1 MNYQTKQAS
10 YDVTGIG
17 SPLMDIIVEA
27 DESLL
32 AALGLPKGGMTLID
46 EAQSADILSKI
57 AALSAVRVPGGSAA
71 NTLAGVAMLGGKAL
85 FVGSVGSDDT
95 ARDYIARTESSGVT
109 ARLAQHDAFTG
120 HAITFITSD
129 GERTF
134 ATHLGAALRLSPAD
148 IDGKTIADSR
158 ILHIEGY
165 LLEAGPL
172 RDAAVGAMAA
182 AKNAGTKVSIDLAD
196 PGVVSRNGDALR
208 SIARDY
214 ADILFLNEEE
224 ARAFTGKEGHAA
236 VEEVQSL
243 CEIAVV
249 KTGAKGSLVSYK
261 GVISEIP
268 SFPVKVV
275 NTNGAGDNY
284 AAGMLFGLTHGF
296 DIIQAARIGSL
307 AASRVVGVAGARLEK
322 KFDPSEA
329 L

>member
-1 MNYQTKQAS
+1 MNYETKQAA

-27 DESLL
+27 DESVLVK
-32 AALGLPKGGMTLID
+32 LGLPKGGMTLID
-46 EAQSADILSKI
+46 EAQSADILAKI
-57 AALSAVRVPGGSAA
+57 ASLSPVRVPGGSAA

-85 FVGSVGSDDT
+85 FIGSVGSDDT
-95 ARDYIARTESSGVT
+95 ARDYIERTESSGVS
-109 ARLAQHDAFTG
+109 ARLAKHDAFTG

-148 IDGKTIADSR
+148 IKTSDIADSR
-158 ILHIEGY
+158 VLHIEGY

-172 RDAAVGAMAA
+172 RDAAVGAMAE
-182 AKNAGTKVSIDLAD
+182 AKKSGTKVSIDLAD
-196 PGVVSRNGDALR
+196 PGVVNRNGDALR
-208 SIARDY
+208 SIAKEY

-224 ARAFTGKEGHAA
+224 AKAFTGKEGKAA
-236 VEEVQSL
+236 LADVQAL

-249 KTGAKGSLVSYK
+249 KTGSKGSLVSC
-261 GVISEIP
+261 GGSVFEIP
-268 SFPVKVV
+268 PFPVTVV

-284 AAGMLFGLTHGF
+284 AAGMIFGLTHGYSVERS
-296 DIIQAARIGSL
+296 ARIGSF
-307 AASRVVGVAGARLEK
+307 AASRVVAVAGARLEK
-322 KFDPSEA
+322 RFELKDA